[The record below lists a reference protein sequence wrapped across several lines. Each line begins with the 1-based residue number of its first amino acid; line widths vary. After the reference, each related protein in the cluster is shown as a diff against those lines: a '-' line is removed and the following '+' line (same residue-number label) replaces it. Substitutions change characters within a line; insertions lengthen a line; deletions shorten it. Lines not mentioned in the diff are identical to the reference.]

1 MRSHTYVVHLTLC
14 LLLLMLTGCSTDRE
28 SDPART
34 ATEQLLIS
42 QAADQAADQINLD
55 IKPGTKVFV
64 DASNFDGT
72 DAKYAIALL
81 RERVLRLGGALVAD
95 RGASDTVVEIRSGAL
110 SIDKSE
116 MLVGIPHFDI
126 PIPLAGPLGF
136 PEIALYKKAQQQ
148 GVAKFAA
155 VAYNTKDGRA
165 QSMSGAQFGASHTTD
180 WVVLI
185 FFSWS
190 TNDIKPDN
198 LGDKPLDVQ
207 RPDMNE
213 YRESSP

>member
-1 MRSHTYVVHLTLC
+1 MRFLLPS
-14 LLLLMLTGCSTDRE
+14 LLLLLLVTGCSTERE

-42 QAADQAADQINLD
+42 QAADQAADEINLD
-55 IKPGTKVFV
+55 IKPGAKVFV

-81 RERVLRLGGALVAD
+81 RERVLRLGGALAAD
-95 RGASDTVVEIRSGAL
+95 RGSSDTVVEIRSGAL
-110 SIDKSE
+110 SIDNSE
-116 MLVGIPHFDI
+116 LLIGIPHFDI

-136 PEIALYKKAQQQ
+136 PELAIYKKARQQ

-155 VAYNTKDGRA
+155 VSYDTKEGKA
-165 QSMSGAQFGASHTTD
+165 ESMSGAQFGASHKTD
-180 WVVLI
+180 YVVLF

-190 TNDIKPDN
+190 NNDVKPED
-198 LGDKPLDVQ
+198 LGNKPLDVQ
-207 RPDMNE
+207 GPDANAHK
-213 YRESSP
+213 

>member
-1 MRSHTYVVHLTLC
+1 MRLFIVC
-14 LLLLMLTGCSTDRE
+14 LIVLLVAGCSTERE

-42 QAADQAADQINLD
+42 TAADNAAGQINLD

-64 DASNFDGT
+64 DATNFDGT

-81 RERVLRLGGALVAD
+81 RERVLRLGGQLVAD

-110 SIDKSE
+110 SVDKSE
-116 MLVGIPHFDI
+116 TLVGIPHFDI

-155 VAYNTKDGRA
+155 IAYNTKDGKA
-165 QSMSGAQFGASHTTD
+165 QSISGAEFGASHVTD
-180 WVVLI
+180 WTVL
-185 FFSWS
+185 FFISWS
-190 TNDIKPDN
+190 TNDVKPDDI
-198 LGDKPLDVQ
+198 GDKPLEID
-207 RPDMNE
+207 RPDLNN
-213 YRESSP
+213 YRE